1 MNFQIKNFIET
12 QFSDLLIDLHN
23 NFDFSNFFY
32 DVDNHSLLLSWKK
45 TVGDRVFEGGP
56 SSLVFAHKNVNYL
69 SVIPRDKEVPTS
81 EDSCLEDITYF
92 SKTNRE
98 NHGFLLDQS
107 VPEQDDDIIFI
118 FQGGQKIRVN
128 CDEIEL
134 IVT

>member
-1 MNFQIKNFIET
+1 M
-12 QFSDLLIDLHN
+12 
-23 NFDFSNFFY
+23 
-32 DVDNHSLLLSWKK
+32 
-45 TVGDRVFEGGP
+45 FEGGP

-128 CDEIEL
+128 CDKIEL